1 MDLWVFD
8 NDGTLYDD
16 SETHKNFMDIFCE
29 YSSNLLRVP
38 IHEVSIRLVEL
49 KNKWNTEFSIIALM
63 REFEVDYAD
72 VVSNTYL
79 KVDLEKCNVPKSDLM
94 RKKVLNSILSE
105 KIVLTNNPS
114 IFARRILSHIGLA
127 NCFSDLIGMEETRFF
142 GKPDMRAFQIVESRH
157 PNYDRIIFCDD
168 SLKNLDA
175 AHKMGWITIWY
186 RPLNAD
192 NGEVGG
198 KHLVINSFNEIR
210 NIT

>member
-16 SETHKNFMDIFCE
+16 SDTQEKFMDIFHE
-29 YSSNLLRVP
+29 YSSSLLGVP
-38 IHEVSIRLVEL
+38 IQEVSIRLVEL

-72 VVSNTYL
+72 VVCNTYL
-79 KVDLEKCNVPKSDLM
+79 RVDLEKCNVPKSDLM
-94 RKKVLNSILSE
+94 RKKVLDGILSE

-114 IFARRILSHIGLA
+114 IFARRILSHIGLV
-127 NCFSDLIGMEETRFF
+127 NCFSDFIGMEETRFF

-168 SLKNLDA
+168 SLINLDA
-175 AHKMGWITIWY
+175 AHKMGWTTVWCKS
-186 RPLNAD
+186 LNAD
-192 NGEVGG
+192 GGETNG

-210 NIT
+210 NIA